1 MSDKYNKN
9 IKYVT
14 ILVTSNP
21 YTIAFDHVTMSHLS
35 VVITEDLVLLSV
47 DKIVV
52 TLTNSPEKR
61 KRQSDRWL
69 GDQMA

>member
-1 MSDKYNKN
+1 MSY
-9 IKYVT
+9 
-14 ILVTSNP
+14 
-21 YTIAFDHVTMSHLS
+21 LS
-35 VVITEDLVLLSV
+35 VVITEDLALLSG

-69 GDQMA
+69 GDQMASRGALI